1 MREVTIKL
9 GEREFVVPQLTIR
22 NEAIWRQQAEV
33 ALAPFWEATTLMQLD
48 ISQPNDLRKMISQ
61 VGALMEPMAALDA
74 ICAYAP
80 QLAAEREWIEEN
92 TYSDEV
98 FGALVG
104 LFFGQLRQLERLP
117 QALNGSLPKSTK
129 TI

>member
-1 MREVTIKL
+1 MREVTLHL
-9 GEREFVVPQLTIR
+9 GGKEFTVPQLTIR
-22 NEAIWRQQAEV
+22 REAEWRKQAQK
-33 ALAPFWEATTLMQLD
+33 ALAPFWDATSLMQMD
-48 ISQPNDLRKMISQ
+48 ISKPQDLSDLIGK
-61 VGALMEPMAALDA
+61 VGALLDVTAALDA

-80 QLAAEREWIEEN
+80 ALAEQRDWIEEN

-117 QALNGSLPKSTK
+117 QALNGLNQKPA